1 MKILN
6 KIFPLILV
14 CCMFFSCASTK
25 SNSLMTPVMGE
36 TDTIL
41 MSDMMPVALKAIE
54 VLHHAAPKN
63 DAIHELTASLY
74 VMYANAFVQHK
85 ADMMDAA
92 DFELQYSEKMRAK
105 MHYLRGRD
113 YSLSYFDNK
122 YKNFSKNLLSKD
134 PELEQQALSKLKVKD
149 VPAAYWLGAACL
161 GAFSLDPLDVDMLS
175 GVNSALAVLE
185 RAAELD
191 PAYNKGAIWDVLV
204 AFYAGAPAEFG
215 GNIDK
220 AVSAFL
226 KEVEYSKGETTSLY
240 MTYAQ
245 VFCKNNIDL
254 SAYAWDCPISIE
266 ELGWKFPEIP
276 RDEFLESIGMGVN
289 ENALWPLP
297 PGIHGFDWA
306 LDVVLDLDVNKDPS
320 SRFMTVLAKEKA
332 QFLKEHREDYFI
344 IW

>member
-1 MKILN
+1 MNFLN
-6 KIFPLILV
+6 KFFIILLLS
-14 CCMFFSCASTK
+14 FTIFSCK
-25 SNSLMTPVMGE
+25 SQNSVSLMEPVMGE

-41 MSDMMPVALKAIE
+41 MNDMMPVALKACE
-54 VLHHAAPKN
+54 MLHHAMPKN
-63 DAIHELTASLY
+63 DSIHSLTASLY
-74 VMYANAFVQHK
+74 VMYANAFVQHN
-85 ADMMDAA
+85 ADLLDASE
-92 DFELQYSEKMRAK
+92 FELQYSEKMRAK

-113 YSLSYFDNK
+113 YSLSYFDSK
-122 YKNFSKNLLSKD
+122 YKNFSKNLFSKD
-134 PELEQQALSKLKVKD
+134 PELEQLALKKLKEKD

-161 GAFSLDPLDVDMLS
+161 GAFSLDPLDVEMLS
-175 GVNSALAVLE
+175 SVNSALAILE

-191 PAYNKGAIWDVLV
+191 PTYNKGAIWDVLV

-220 AVSAFL
+220 AVAAFL
-226 KEVEYSKGETTSLY
+226 KEVECSKGETTSLY

-254 SAYAWDCPISIE
+254 SSYAWDCSVSIE

>member
-1 MKILN
+1 
-6 KIFPLILV
+6 
-14 CCMFFSCASTK
+14 MFFSCASTK

-54 VLHHAAPKN
+54 VLHHAVPKN

-113 YSLSYFDNK
+113 YSLSYFDSK
-122 YKNFSKNLLSKD
+122 YKNFSKNLFSKD
-134 PELEQQALSKLKVKD
+134 PELEQLALKKLKVKD

-161 GAFSLDPLDVDMLS
+161 GAFSLDPLDVEMLS
-175 GVNSALAVLE
+175 SVNSALAILE

-191 PAYNKGAIWDVLV
+191 PTYNKGAIWDVLV

-220 AVSAFL
+220 AVAAFL
-226 KEVEYSKGETTSLY
+226 KEVECSKGETTSLY

-254 SAYAWDCPISIE
+254 SSYAWDCSVSIE

-276 RDEFLESIGMGVN
+276 RDVMKKRSKFLSEIKSEITVEEN
-289 ENALWPLP
+289 EHLVGTTQNVLVVEK
-297 PGIHGFDWA
+297 GSKGGFIAKTDSYIPVIVD
-306 LDVVLDLDVNKDPS
+306 DVELGSFVDVKITDATATYLLSELLKD
-320 SRFMTVLAKEKA
+320 
-332 QFLKEHREDYFI
+332 
-344 IW
+344 

>member
-6 KIFPLILV
+6 KLFFIVLIFL
-14 CCMFFSCASTK
+14 CFFSCKSTD
-25 SNSLMTPVMGE
+25 SSALLSPVMGE

-41 MSDMMPVALKAIE
+41 MDEMMPVALKAVEI
-54 VLHHAAPKN
+54 VHHASPKN
-63 DAIHELTASLY
+63 KSIHSLTASLY
-74 VMYANAFVQHK
+74 VMYANAFVQHE
-85 ADMMDAA
+85 ADLMDIS

-113 YSLSYFDNK
+113 YSLSYFDRK

-134 PELEQQALSKLKVKD
+134 PELEQKALSKLKKKD
-149 VPAAYWLGAACL
+149 VAAAYWLGAACL

-175 GVNSALAVLE
+175 GVGSALAVLE

-191 PAYNKGAIWDVLV
+191 PSYNNGAIWDVLV

-215 GNIDK
+215 GNVDK
-220 AVSAFL
+220 AVESFL
-226 KEVEYSKGETTSLY
+226 KEVEYSNGKTTSLY

-254 SAYAWDCPISIE
+254 SSYGWDCAISIE

-276 RDEFLESIGMGVN
+276 RDEFLESIGMGQN
-289 ENALWPLP
+289 ENSLWPIP
-297 PGIHGFDWA
+297 TGVYGFDWA
-306 LDVVLDLDVNKDPS
+306 LDVVLNMDINQDPD
-320 SRFMTVLAKEKA
+320 SRFMTVLAQETAK
-332 QFLKEHREDYFI
+332 FLKDHREDYFI

>member
-1 MKILN
+1 MKFLN

-54 VLHHAAPKN
+54 VLHHAVPKN

-85 ADMMDAA
+85 ADMMDAV

-113 YSLSYFDNK
+113 YSLSYFDSK
-122 YKNFSKNLLSKD
+122 YKNFSKNLFSKD
-134 PELEQQALSKLKVKD
+134 SELEQLALKKLKVKD

-161 GAFSLDPLDVDMLS
+161 GAFSLDPLDVEMLS
-175 GVNSALAVLE
+175 SVNSALAILE

-191 PAYNKGAIWDVLV
+191 PTYNKGAIWDVLV

-220 AVSAFL
+220 SVAAFL
-226 KEVEYSKGETTSLY
+226 KEVECSKGETTSLY

-254 SAYAWDCPISIE
+254 SSYAWDCSVSIE